1 MCEERTKNRQEKK
14 HMCATKYPREK
25 RFEQGA
31 AAAWPRPA
39 AASQNDSC
47 WLEWVDNVR
56 VSRAQQKYSLFDSYT
71 KMDDVD
77 RIPGQVRSD
86 PVFLFLEWSL
96 ATGQVQPGP
105 FDPYVPAYW
114 GGGGGARLVGV
125 WGRSAASHCRG
136 QHNSRN
142 LGSTRVLAP
151 LTLGQRLT

>member
-56 VSRAQQKYSLFDSYT
+56 VSRAQYKYSLFDSYT

-114 GGGGGARLVGV
+114 GGHCWRGYGGGQQHLTAEANITVATWAR
-125 WGRSAASHCRG
+125 REF
-136 QHNSRN
+136 Q
-142 LGSTRVLAP
+142 P
-151 LTLGQRLT
+151 LSPQVRDSPT